1 MKKKQLP
8 NYISLLLFITNVNF
22 CYSQPAWSSIK
33 ANATF
38 NVVDTSYHT
47 PQIQPLNVGGWE
59 DGLFISRDGL
69 TLYCYYL
76 PFDVFSLLGDFALNP
91 ICFNSQPYYRPP
103 LFDVDTVTNP
113 FGCPNYFQGDILIST
128 RPNTTVDFS
137 AWQSSNLKRSIS
149 NEGAPQGIQ
158 KNTDTLDLFVFS
170 QNRNNIEDMDI
181 QLLRNTPNNPEYSS
195 STTIISSLNQEDN
208 PHIERLDDSNL
219 VLLFDRDGEIFYS
232 LSSDNGYTWQT
243 EILITNVINDQSPYD
258 VQPHL
263 WNDGSNWWVYF
274 CANNPSGKRSIYR
287 SKQLIENDWNS
298 WSTRELVIEPI
309 GINGGYGEIFG
320 IGEPSLTTTGD
331 LSFVVIYGN
340 NTFPDT
346 TDVFDSDPWIMKKK
360 DIILS
365 SGNSQEMELSELN
378 IYPNPA
384 NNTLT
389 ITTKSQ
395 LPEVFLIYGISGQ
408 IMNEIL
414 IHNSSVIDIQ
424 HLPSGI
430 YYVQSQTD
438 KSKSKSFIKK

>member
-1 MKKKQLP
+1 MKKKQIP
-8 NYISLLLFITNVNF
+8 NYISLLLFITNINF

-137 AWQSSNLKRSIS
+137 TWQSSNLKRSIS
-149 NEGAPQGIQ
+149 NDGAPQGIQ

-309 GINGGYGEIFG
+309 GINGGHGEIFG
-320 IGEPSLTTTGD
+320 IGEPSLTATGD

-378 IYPNPA
+378 IYPNPT

-414 IHNSSVIDIQ
+414 IHNSSVIDIRP
-424 HLPSGI
+424 LPSGI